1 MSLTR
6 NFLAALG
13 IDSDKADEIINAH
26 VGTVDSIK
34 KELDEAKDKADRYDA
49 LRKEKDKLSD
59 ELKQIKEDSAKED
72 TYKVKYE
79 ALKEDFDKYKKDIES
94 SATKAKKEMAYREL
108 LKEVGISDKRIES
121 VLKVSNIDDIE
132 LDKDGN
138 VKNRDDL
145 KKDIVKEWEDFI
157 TVKETKGADTKT
169 PPKNE
174 GGGEKKSKDEI
185 MAIKD
190 TAERQ
195 KAIAEN
201 HELFGF

>member
-6 NFLAALG
+6 NFLSAMGVDA
-13 IDSDKADEIINAH
+13 DKVDEIIKAH
-26 VGTVDSIK
+26 VETVDGIK
-34 KELDEAKDKADRYDA
+34 KELDEAKDKADKYDQ
-49 LRKEKDKLSD
+49 LKKDRDKISD
-59 ELKQIKEDSAKED
+59 ELRQIKEDAAKED

-94 SATKAKKEMAYREL
+94 SATKAKKETAYREL
-108 LKEVGISDKRIES
+108 LKEVGISEKRIDS
-121 VLKVSNIDDIE
+121 VMKVSDIDGIE
-132 LDKDGN
+132 FDKDGKI
-138 VKNRDDL
+138 KNLDEL

-157 TVKETKGADTKT
+157 TIKETKGADTKT

-195 KAIAEN
+195 RLIAEN